1 MLKAHAKILQDQIT
15 HMVKNKDRL
24 LNLWQNEIRRIV
36 EQVYEGQRPKPAVEE
51 AIVQTLRLEEV
62 TGKLID
68 ESVEVEVKQEIED
81 FAKEKE
87 IETISAAKI
96 D

>member
-24 LNLWQNEIRRIV
+24 LNLWQNEIKRIV
-36 EQVYEGQRPKPAVEE
+36 EQVYERQRPKPAVEE
-51 AIVQTLRLEEV
+51 VIVQTLRLEEV
-62 TGKLID
+62 NGKIID

-87 IETISAAKI
+87 IEH
-96 D
+96 

>member
-1 MLKAHAKILQDQIT
+1 
-15 HMVKNKDRL
+15 MVKNKDRL
-24 LNLWQNEIRRIV
+24 LNLWQNEIKKIV
-36 EQVYEGQRPKPAVEE
+36 EQVYERQRPKPAVEE
-51 AIVQTLRLEEV
+51 VIVQTLRLEEV
-62 TGKLID
+62 NGKIID